1 MSGKTDQ
8 IKGRTKQAAGVL
20 LGDKSLEREGKV
32 DRVGG
37 KLKQAAEEVVDKVR
51 STVKRRPAK

>member
-20 LGDKSLEREGKV
+20 LGDKRLEREGKV
-32 DRVGG
+32 DRVAGSI
-37 KLKQAAEEVVDKVR
+37 KQAAEEVVDKVK
-51 STVKRRPAK
+51 STIKRRPAS

>member
-8 IKGRTKQAAGVL
+8 MKGRTKQAAGAL
-20 LGDKSLEREGKV
+20 LGDKRLEREGKV

-37 KLKQAAEEVVDKVR
+37 SIKQAAEEVVDKVK
-51 STVKRRPAK
+51 STIKRRPAS